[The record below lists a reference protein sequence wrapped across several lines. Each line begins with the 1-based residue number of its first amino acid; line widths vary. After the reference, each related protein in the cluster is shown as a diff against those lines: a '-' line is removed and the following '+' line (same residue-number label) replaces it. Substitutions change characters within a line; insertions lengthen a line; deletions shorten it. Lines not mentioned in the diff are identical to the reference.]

1 MIDQFDILVTE
12 NNDDVTVNV
21 TNNLE
26 EVVDIFVSEDGEE
39 IELNITNNIVEL
51 NIIRGAVNL
60 SLTTN
65 NNSGAAT
72 YDNIT
77 GVFNIPNYTL
87 AGLGGQAAL
96 NGLGFVKINGT
107 TISYDNSTYLTT
119 INGIA
124 AGGELSGTYPNPTLV
139 NSAVTGK
146 LLSGVNIT
154 GGTIQASDSILTA
167 FGKVQ
172 NQINGLIGGTIF
184 QGLWNASTN
193 SPSLASSVGSNGH
206 YYIVSVA
213 GSTNLNGI
221 TDWNVGDWAI
231 FSGTS
236 WQKVDNTDAVVSVN
250 GFTGAVSLTTSNITE
265 GTNLYYTNARA
276 RAAISL
282 TTTGTS
288 GAATYNSTTG
298 VFNIPQYAP
307 DLSGF
312 VPYTGATA
320 NVNLGT
326 HTLLA
331 KDLVINHS
339 SGSGVA
345 ASITKNGSGEALTVV
360 KGSGSGNAASITGG
374 ITLLTT
380 LNLTNALADS
390 FIASAATWNAK
401 QNAIT
406 LTTTGTSGAATLVGA
421 TLNIPQYADQFV
433 GTVTSVGLTSS
444 TSGVTIGS
452 SPITTSG
459 NITLAIATASGSQ
472 QGLLS
477 STDWTT
483 FNNKQNALTN
493 PITGSGTTNFLPK
506 FTGAS
511 TLGNS
516 AIQDNTSSIVYTFS
530 SNPVL
535 NITDGTRSSFFGT
548 ATTAGAYVNASQ
560 VGDAF
565 IRANNGIVFSGA
577 NGTGGELRLDAS
589 GNLGLGVTPS
599 AWFAESKVLQFDG
612 GAVLEGRTNLTN
624 YVSLS
629 ANSRI
634 NFSGNFIYL
643 NSTSASRYQ
652 QFDGVHSWYNAPS
665 GTAGNAISF
674 TQAMTLGANGNLLLG
689 TTSDNG
695 ARLQVQGSGT
705 FSGSLNAG
713 IFNQDT
719 PVYFSTNNTANSP
732 ALSIFKNTSSSTE
745 DVFRVNSFIGAVV
758 TVAKITAT
766 GAATFSSSV
775 TAGSF
780 ISNGQVS
787 LYDYVN
793 VQNNFPN
800 FTQLSGIRGKAY
812 YQTNYPSSILMGDPT
827 ASNNN
832 IMTFN
837 VSNGDVTGTEKMR
850 ITGDGNVGIGTT
862 NPNQPLSIQANSSAA
877 SLGLYGRSSDNTSTV
892 RFFQNNGTTRLM
904 EIGISPSAAEFYYDA
919 NAPMIFSTNASERMR
934 ITAGGNVGI
943 NCGGLNAKLEVVATS
958 GEAFRADVSG
968 GAYRIIA
975 NQSGV
980 LLNGNVGI
988 GTTSPQANL
997 DIQGSG
1003 AANLNLKNTTGGTD
1017 LKNVRLRNLGN
1028 VFYIE
1033 GINDAYSAITNQ
1045 FTFDIQN
1052 GRLGIGTTSPSERL
1066 HVVGNIK
1073 VTSGGIDVD
1082 DATSIIRANNTRIAG
1097 TDRKIQVWNNV
1108 SAYIDVLTMAA
1119 TGAATFSN
1127 SVTATAFFAS
1137 SDIRLKDIIAHD
1149 GDMIT
1154 YKWKDGRDDKIH
1166 YGYSAQNLQSINP
1179 NLVNKND
1186 DGFLSVNYT
1195 ETLVLK
1201 VRELEKEVQLLK
1213 AQIN

>member
-26 EVVDIFVSEDGEE
+26 EVVDIFVAEGGEE

-154 GGTIQASDSILTA
+154 GGTIQATDSILTA

-265 GTNLYYTNARA
+265 GTNLYYTDARV
-276 RAAISL
+276 RTAISL

-288 GAATYNSTTG
+288 GAATYNNTTG

-326 HTLLA
+326 HALLA

-493 PITGSGTTNFLPK
+493 PITGTGTTNFLPK

-599 AWFAESKVLQFDG
+599 AWASPTYRAFQIG
-612 GAVLEGRTNLTN
+612 
-624 YVSLS
+624 
-629 ANSRI
+629 
-634 NFSGNFIYL
+634 
-643 NSTSASRYQ
+643 STAALFSASGQVLLDSNSFVNTSFLDIYTATGFATRYQ
-652 QFDGVHSWYNAPS
+652 QVSGQHRWFNAPS

-674 TQAMTLGANGNLLLG
+674 TQAMTLDASGNLFIG
-689 TTSDNG
+689 ATSNYGSG
-695 ARLQVQGSGT
+695 ARLNVQG
-705 FSGSLNAG
+705 GSIIA
-713 IFNQDT
+713 
-719 PVYFSTNNTANSP
+719 
-732 ALSIFKNTSSSTE
+732 SSSTWN
-745 DVFRVNSFIGAVV
+745 NSNTGGA
-758 TVAKITAT
+758 ISM
-766 GAATFSSSV
+766 FSDN
-775 TAGSF
+775 A
-780 ISNGQVS
+780 
-787 LYDYVN
+787 
-793 VQNNFPN
+793 
-800 FTQLSGIRGKAY
+800 
-812 YQTNYPSSILMGDPT
+812 NYGTIWALKDGNQ
-827 ASNNN
+827 AWGN
-832 IMTFN
+832 IAIAPL
-837 VSNGDVTGTEKMR
+837 G
-850 ITGDGNVGIGTT
+850 GNVGIGTT
-862 NPNQPLSIQANSSAA
+862 SPNNKLYIVSSAQNSGLSVMDWNGA
-877 SLGLYGRSSDNTSTV
+877 GGWGGGINLGVTGLSLETLGKIYTSLTNGGPGSV
-892 RFFQNNGTTRLM
+892 AGDLRFQTATGGALF
-904 EIGISPSAAEFYYDA
+904 D
-919 NAPMIFSTNASERMR
+919 RMT
-934 ITAGGNVGI
+934 ITSGGNVGI
-943 NCGGLNAKLEVVATS
+943 GTSPAYKLHVVTDAVAGRQNMSNISRTTGNWVRFTNPQYSTDASMGLLLRVFPDSDARQGA
-958 GEAFRADVSG
+958 GIIASG
-968 GAYRIIA
+968 GSNNAVTNLDLFVTTSPDGLGGTSYSALRID
-975 NQSGV
+975 G
-980 LLNGNVGI
+980 LNGNVGI
-988 GTTSPQANL
+988 GTTSP
-997 DIQGSG
+997 
-1003 AANLNLKNTTGGTD
+1003 
-1017 LKNVRLRNLGN
+1017 
-1028 VFYIE
+1028 
-1033 GINDAYSAITNQ
+1033 
-1045 FTFDIQN
+1045 
-1052 GRLGIGTTSPSERL
+1052 SERL
-1066 HVVGNIK
+1066 TVSGN
-1073 VTSGGIDVD
+1073 
-1082 DATSIIRANNTRIAG
+1082 
-1097 TDRKIQVWNNV
+1097 
-1108 SAYIDVLTMAA
+1108 VL
-1119 TGAATFSN
+1119 
-1127 SVTATAFFAS
+1127 ATAFFTS
-1137 SDIRLKDIIAHD
+1137 SDITLKNIIKTSYNPTGIEA
-1149 GDMIT
+1149 IS
-1154 YKWKDGRDDKIH
+1154 YKWKDSGIDTKVH
-1166 YGYSAQNLQSINP
+1166 VGYSAQQVQEFMPDAVSKDSNG
-1179 NLVNKND
+1179 K
-1186 DGFLSVNYT
+1186 LSVNYV
-1195 ETLVLK
+1195 EVLVAK
-1201 VRELEKEVQLLK
+1201 IAALEAEVKLLK
-1213 AQIN
+1213 AN